1 MTLQPQKLFL
11 IDSTG
16 AFLSAFLLGVV
27 LVSLE
32 RSFGMPRNVLYF
44 LSISACM
51 LGIYSFM
58 CYVLLNEHWKPYLQ
72 MIAFA
77 NLLYCCLTIGLVL
90 YWNKAL
96 TNLGLLYFLSEVGI
110 VITLALVELKTASRQ
125 MDHKF

>member
-1 MTLQPQKLFL
+1 MIFQPKKLFL
-11 IDSTG
+11 IDSLG

-27 LVSLE
+27 LVRLE

-51 LGIYSFM
+51 LGTYSFI
-58 CYVLLNEHWKPYLQ
+58 CHVLLKEHWKPYLQ
-72 MIAFA
+72 IIASA

-96 TNLGLLYFLSEVGI
+96 TNLGLLYFLSEIGV
-110 VITLALVELKTASRQ
+110 VITLAIVELKTASKQ
-125 MDHKF
+125 MDNKV